1 MYMYDIAMCPL
12 IYKHLTPIE
21 KMNLKIVKGATVGV
35 GD

>member
-1 MYMYDIAMCPL
+1 MDIAVCAV

-21 KMNLKIVKGATVGV
+21 KMNLKIVKSATVGV